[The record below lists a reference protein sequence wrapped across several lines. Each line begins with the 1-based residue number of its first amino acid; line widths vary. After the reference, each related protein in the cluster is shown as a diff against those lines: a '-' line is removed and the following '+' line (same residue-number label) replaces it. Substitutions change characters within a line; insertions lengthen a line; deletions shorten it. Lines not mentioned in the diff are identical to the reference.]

1 MKHQEHQET
10 KNTIPKL
17 LHWILFVN
25 TWLLSY
31 WSLLKRIFMVL
42 QKPST
47 EVRKIARCFRSPQLR
62 RSTKWHKRLPWWSPS
77 QVGTTHDF
85 LGYKMMISNRISPL
99 FQAPCSCFQVRFRGG
114 GPKNSGA
121 CQNLLMTEI
130 WHQLSQVVFLYVFSH
145 VSKGSIH
152 LSSTG
157 IRYISTVIAEIPLSQ
172 RMVSDRY
179 PQSPNTSH
187 GLIAGNNTKPRIS
200 SYTHSL

>member
-1 MKHQEHQET
+1 
-10 KNTIPKL
+10 
-17 LHWILFVN
+17 
-25 TWLLSY
+25 
-31 WSLLKRIFMVL
+31 MVL

-77 QVGTTHDF
+77 QVGTTPVHQ
-85 LGYKMMISNRISPL
+85 GGGKVVSMISWGTKWWFPIGIPPL
-99 FQAPCSCFQVRFRGG
+99 FQGPCSCFQVRFRGG

-130 WHQLSQVVFLYVFSH
+130 WHQLSQVVFCMFFSH

-152 LSSTG
+152 PSSTG

-179 PQSPNTSH
+179 PQSPNTRH
-187 GLIAGNNTKPRIS
+187 AKPRIS

>member
-1 MKHQEHQET
+1 
-10 KNTIPKL
+10 
-17 LHWILFVN
+17 
-25 TWLLSY
+25 
-31 WSLLKRIFMVL
+31 MVL

-77 QVGTTHDF
+77 QVGTTPVHQ
-85 LGYKMMISNRISPL
+85 GGGKVVSMISWGTKWWFPIGFPPFSRLHVHVSKFVFEGEDRKIPELDS
-99 FQAPCSCFQVRFRGG
+99 
-114 GPKNSGA
+114 
-121 CQNLLMTEI
+121 QNLLMTEI